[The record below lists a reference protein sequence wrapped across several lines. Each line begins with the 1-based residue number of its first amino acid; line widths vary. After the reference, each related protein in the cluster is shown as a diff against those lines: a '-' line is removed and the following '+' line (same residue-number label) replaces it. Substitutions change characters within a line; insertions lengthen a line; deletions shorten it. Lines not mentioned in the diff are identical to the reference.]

1 MAQLNG
7 LPVFYIKVDESLE
20 SNQGIDF
27 ISLVDYPAIE
37 SNWVALSNQTKF
49 SFNADKQLLYGA
61 ILIPDQPIYRF
72 DKKMGEFYVVFT
84 KEEIL
89 KMVRKF
95 QAQQKT
101 INLNYQHKND
111 SQIANAVV
119 QEIWIV
125 ENPDKSS
132 KYVPNLP
139 EGSAFVV
146 AHIGDSNFW
155 NQEVKTGNVKGFSI
169 EGFLDMEMKSIKNN
183 MENQKFA
190 EAITSSGTLKTEAE
204 SFAPGAA
211 CTLVT
216 AEGTEEKAP
225 AGEYMLEN
233 GTKVVIDEMGIVTE
247 VIEVSEDD
255 AMLNSEE
262 VAVIQKAIEPLMAE
276 MSKQLA
282 DLKSQLDEMKTK
294 FAQTPAAKPATT
306 VEEPK
311 APEVTK
317 FSKIQNLK
325 NLINKK

>member
-37 SNWVALSNQTKF
+37 SNWVALSKETKF

-84 KEEIL
+84 KEEIV

-146 AHIGDSNFW
+146 AHIGDSQFW

-169 EGFLDMEMKSIKNN
+169 EGFLDMEMKSINN
-183 MENQKFA
+183 KMENQKFV
-190 EAITSSGTLKTEAE
+190 EAVTSSGTLKTDAE
-204 SFAPGAA
+204 SFAPGVA
-211 CTLVT
+211 CTLVGT
-216 AEGTEEKAP
+216 DGTEQKAP
-225 AGEYMLEN
+225 AGEYTLDN
-233 GTKVVIDEMGIVTE
+233 GTKITIDEMGNVTDVVE
-247 VIEVSEDD
+247 VPSSD
-255 AMLNSEE
+255 LNSEE
-262 VAVIQKAIEPLMAE
+262 IAVVQKAVEPLMAE
-276 MSKQLA
+276 MSKQIA
-282 DLKSQLDEMKTK
+282 ELKAQLEEVKTK
-294 FAQTPAAKPATT
+294 FSQTPAAKPATSKD
-306 VEEPK
+306 EP
-311 APEVTK
+311 AASEPSK
-317 FSKIQNLK
+317 FEKIHKLK
-325 NLINKK
+325 EILNKK